1 MTFISTLLKAA
12 AALFMLVILMLLV
25 QLDLTAF
32 QTVEVLAPGWGWL
45 AFVSLLALEAGAVLW
60 LGLAWFAR
68 APRLVLRDDPTEA
81 ERQAFAREL
90 ERRLKKNPHVRAAG
104 LRATD
109 EHFLEKALDVLDARA
124 GEEIRNSAKRVFLGT
139 ALSQNGRL
147 DALIVFVSLARMVW
161 RVSGIYNQRPTPAEL
176 WSVYSTVSSAT
187 FISFSI
193 EALDIPRT
201 ITESMNEL
209 LPAVTPA
216 MAASSVPLMGPMMQ
230 QCTSAVIDGAANCL
244 LAIRAGVVTR
254 SAFRFAAL
262 GREEARQQAC
272 VREAGTMLA
281 EISRETVG
289 AIVEAFRKQL
299 VNLPA
304 SMGQKISETVG
315 TVADSALEKTR
326 GAAQSVARG
335 GTAVAEAVSS
345 GAGAVIGA
353 GQAVAGAVSNGA
365 GAMADALG
373 SGTSAVIHA
382 VGDCAASAE
391 KAVLRGGSAVM
402 GSVGSGAGAVA
413 DMVSSGTSAVIGAV
427 SDGAASAGQAVAR
440 GGTAVVGAVSSG
452 AGAVIGAGQAVAG
465 AVSNGA
471 GAMADALGSGTSA
484 VIHAVGDCAASA
496 EKAVLRGGSAVMGSV
511 GSGAGA
517 VADMVSSG
525 TSAVI
530 GAVSDGAASAGQ
542 AVARGGTA
550 VVGAVSSGAGAV
562 IGAGQA
568 VAGAVSSGTTA
579 VLGAV
584 RGILPGNRRR
594 EATADERFVLHLA
607 LVWSQGRPGWKRRRQ
622 LARLCDAEG
631 VSAGLRTLV
640 DRHPDLDLLEPQLSF
655 WRGRVED
662 VLSCHRSLELEHG
675 AAAAAWL
682 AELDHRLGLGGSLQS
697 GREEPASGWKRFW
710 K

>member
-402 GSVGSGAGAVA
+402 GSVGSG
-413 DMVSSGTSAVIGAV
+413 
-427 SDGAASAGQAVAR
+427 
-440 GGTAVVGAVSSG
+440 
-452 AGAVIGAGQAVAG
+452 
-465 AVSNGA
+465 
-471 GAMADALGSGTSA
+471 
-484 VIHAVGDCAASA
+484 
-496 EKAVLRGGSAVMGSV
+496 
-511 GSGAGA
+511 
-517 VADMVSSG
+517 
-525 TSAVI
+525 
-530 GAVSDGAASAGQ
+530 
-542 AVARGGTA
+542 
-550 VVGAVSSGAGAV
+550 
-562 IGAGQA
+562 
-568 VAGAVSSGTTA
+568 TTA

-662 VLSCHRSLELEHG
+662 VLSCHRSLELEYG

>member
-1 MTFISTLLKAA
+1 MTFIPTLLKAA
-12 AALFMLVILMLLV
+12 AALLMFIILMLLL

-45 AFVSLLALEAGAVLW
+45 AFAALLALEAGAVLW

-90 ERRLKKNPHVRAAG
+90 GRRLKKNPHVRAAG
-104 LRATD
+104 IRATD
-109 EHFLEKALDVLDARA
+109 ENFLEKALDVLDARA
-124 GEEIRNSAKRVFLGT
+124 GEEIRSNAKRVFLGT
-139 ALSQNGRL
+139 ALSRNGRL
-147 DALIVFVSLARMVW
+147 DALIVFISLARMVW
-161 RVSGIYNQRPTPAEL
+161 RVSGIYNQRPAPAEL

-209 LPAVTPA
+209 LPAVTPV

-315 TVADSALEKTR
+315 TMTDSALEKTR

-335 GTAVAEAVSS
+335 GTAVA
-345 GAGAVIGA
+345 
-353 GQAVAGAVSNGA
+353 GAVSNGA
-365 GAMADALG
+365 GAVADALG
-373 SGTSAVIHA
+373 NGTSAVIHA
-382 VGDCAASAE
+382 VGDCAASVE

-402 GSVGSGAGAVA
+402 EGVGSGAGAVA
-413 DMVSSGTSAVIGAV
+413 DMVGSGTSAVIGAV
-427 SDGAASAGQAVAR
+427 SGGAATAGQAVAR

-452 AGAVIGAGQAVAG
+452 
-465 AVSNGA
+465 
-471 GAMADALGSGTSA
+471 T
-484 VIHAVGDCAASA
+484 
-496 EKAVLRGGSAVMGSV
+496 
-511 GSGAGA
+511 
-517 VADMVSSG
+517 
-525 TSAVI
+525 
-530 GAVSDGAASAGQ
+530 
-542 AVARGGTA
+542 
-550 VVGAVSSGAGAV
+550 GAV

-568 VAGAVSSGTTA
+568 VAGAVSSGAGAVADALGNGTSA

-594 EATADERFVLHLA
+594 EATADERFALHLA
-607 LVWSQGRPGWKRRRQ
+607 LLWSQGRPGWKRRRQ

-631 VSAGLRTLV
+631 VSVGLRTLV
-640 DRHPDLDLLEPQLSF
+640 DRHPDLGLLEPQLSF
-655 WRGRVED
+655 WRGRAED
-662 VLSCHRSLELEHG
+662 VLACGRSLELERG
-675 AAAAAWL
+675 AAAVAWL
-682 AELDHRLGLGGSLQS
+682 AELDHRLELGGRLQ
-697 GREEPASGWKRFW
+697 GGHGAPASGWKRFW

>member
-25 QLDLTAF
+25 QLDLTVF

-45 AFVSLLALEAGAVLW
+45 AFVALLALEAGAVLW

-90 ERRLKKNPHVRAAG
+90 ARRLKKNPHVRAAG
-104 LRATD
+104 IRATD

-124 GEEIRNSAKRVFLGT
+124 GEEIRNNAKRVFLGT

-147 DALIVFVSLARMVW
+147 DALIMFVSLARMIW
-161 RVSGIYNQRPTPAEL
+161 RVSGVYNQRPTPAEL

-209 LPAVTPA
+209 LPAVTPV

-289 AIVEAFRKQL
+289 AIVDAFRKQL
-299 VNLPA
+299 MDLPA

-353 GQAVAGAVSNGA
+353 GQAVAGVVSSGTGAV
-365 GAMADALG
+365 ADALG
-373 SGTSAVIHA
+373 SGT
-382 VGDCAASAE
+382 
-391 KAVLRGGSAVM
+391 K
-402 GSVGSGAGAVA
+402 
-413 DMVSSGTSAVIGAV
+413 
-427 SDGAASAGQAVAR
+427 
-440 GGTAVVGAVSSG
+440 
-452 AGAVIGAGQAVAG
+452 
-465 AVSNGA
+465 
-471 GAMADALGSGTSA
+471 
-484 VIHAVGDCAASA
+484 
-496 EKAVLRGGSAVMGSV
+496 
-511 GSGAGA
+511 
-517 VADMVSSG
+517 
-525 TSAVI
+525 
-530 GAVSDGAASAGQ
+530 
-542 AVARGGTA
+542 
-550 VVGAVSSGAGAV
+550 
-562 IGAGQA
+562 
-568 VAGAVSSGTTA
+568 A

-655 WRGRVED
+655 WRGRAED
-662 VLSCHRSLELEHG
+662 VLACHRSLELEHG

-682 AELDHRLGLGGSLQS
+682 AELDHRLGLGGSLQ
-697 GREEPASGWKRFW
+697 GGHEAPASGWKRFW

>member
-45 AFVSLLALEAGAVLW
+45 VFVSLLALETGAVLW

-90 ERRLKKNPHVRAAG
+90 EKNPHVRAAG
-104 LRATD
+104 ISATD
-109 EHFLEKALDVLDARA
+109 ENFLEKALGVLDARA
-124 GEEIRNSAKRVFLGT
+124 GEEIRSNAKRVFLGT

-209 LPAVTPA
+209 LPAVTPV

-365 GAMADALG
+365 GAMAD
-373 SGTSAVIHA
+373 V
-382 VGDCAASAE
+382 
-391 KAVLRGGSAVM
+391 
-402 GSVGSGAGAVA
+402 
-413 DMVSSGTSAVIGAV
+413 
-427 SDGAASAGQAVAR
+427 
-440 GGTAVVGAVSSG
+440 
-452 AGAVIGAGQAVAG
+452 
-465 AVSNGA
+465 
-471 GAMADALGSGTSA
+471 LGSGTSA

-568 VAGAVSSGTTA
+568 VAGAVSSGAVAMADALGSGTTA

-631 VSAGLRTLV
+631 VSAGLRTLL

-662 VLSCHRSLELEHG
+662 VLSCSRSLELEHG

-682 AELDHRLGLGGSLQS
+682 ADLDHRLGLEGGLQ
-697 GREEPASGWKRFW
+697 GGHEAPASSWKRFW

>member
-60 LGLAWFAR
+60 LGLAWFSR

-81 ERQAFAREL
+81 DRQAFAREL

-124 GEEIRNSAKRVFLGT
+124 GKEIRNSAKRVFLGT

-299 VNLPA
+299 VNLPV

-353 GQAVAGAVSNGA
+353 G
-365 GAMADALG
+365 
-373 SGTSAVIHA
+373 H
-382 VGDCAASAE
+382 
-391 KAVLRGGSAVM
+391 
-402 GSVGSGAGAVA
+402 
-413 DMVSSGTSAVIGAV
+413 
-427 SDGAASAGQAVAR
+427 
-440 GGTAVVGAVSSG
+440 
-452 AGAVIGAGQAVAG
+452 
-465 AVSNGA
+465 
-471 GAMADALGSGTSA
+471 
-484 VIHAVGDCAASA
+484 
-496 EKAVLRGGSAVMGSV
+496 
-511 GSGAGA
+511 
-517 VADMVSSG
+517 
-525 TSAVI
+525 
-530 GAVSDGAASAGQ
+530 
-542 AVARGGTA
+542 
-550 VVGAVSSGAGAV
+550 
-562 IGAGQA
+562 A

-640 DRHPDLDLLEPQLSF
+640 DSHPDLDLLEPQLSF

>member
-25 QLDLTAF
+25 QLDLTVF

-45 AFVSLLALEAGAVLW
+45 AFVALLALEAGAVLW

-90 ERRLKKNPHVRAAG
+90 ARRLKKNPHVRAAG
-104 LRATD
+104 IRATD
-109 EHFLEKALDVLDARA
+109 EDFLEKALDVLDARA
-124 GEEIRNSAKRVFLGT
+124 GEEIRNNAKRVFLGT

-147 DALIVFVSLARMVW
+147 DALIMFVSLARMIW

-209 LPAVTPA
+209 LPAVTPV

-254 SAFRFAAL
+254 SAFRFAVL

-289 AIVEAFRKQL
+289 AIVDAFRKQL
-299 VNLPA
+299 MDLPA

-353 GQAVAGAVSNGA
+353 GQAVAGGVSSGTGAV
-365 GAMADALG
+365 ADALG
-373 SGTSAVIHA
+373 SGT
-382 VGDCAASAE
+382 
-391 KAVLRGGSAVM
+391 K
-402 GSVGSGAGAVA
+402 
-413 DMVSSGTSAVIGAV
+413 
-427 SDGAASAGQAVAR
+427 
-440 GGTAVVGAVSSG
+440 
-452 AGAVIGAGQAVAG
+452 
-465 AVSNGA
+465 
-471 GAMADALGSGTSA
+471 
-484 VIHAVGDCAASA
+484 
-496 EKAVLRGGSAVMGSV
+496 
-511 GSGAGA
+511 
-517 VADMVSSG
+517 
-525 TSAVI
+525 
-530 GAVSDGAASAGQ
+530 
-542 AVARGGTA
+542 
-550 VVGAVSSGAGAV
+550 
-562 IGAGQA
+562 
-568 VAGAVSSGTTA
+568 A

-607 LVWSQGRPGWKRRRQ
+607 LLWSQGRPGWKRRRQ

-655 WRGRVED
+655 WRGRAED
-662 VLSCHRSLELEHG
+662 VLACHRSLELEHG
-675 AAAAAWL
+675 VAAAAWL
-682 AELDHRLGLGGSLQS
+682 AELDHRLGLGGSLQ
-697 GREEPASGWKRFW
+697 GGHEAPASGWKRFW

>member
-25 QLDLTAF
+25 QLDLTVF

-45 AFVSLLALEAGAVLW
+45 AFVALLALEAGAVLR

-90 ERRLKKNPHVRAAG
+90 ARRLKKNPHVRAAG
-104 LRATD
+104 IRATD
-109 EHFLEKALDVLDARA
+109 EDFLEKALDVLDARA
-124 GEEIRNSAKRVFLGT
+124 GEEIRNNAKRVFLGT

-147 DALIVFVSLARMVW
+147 DALIMFVSLARMIW

-209 LPAVTPA
+209 LPAVTPV

-299 VNLPA
+299 MDLPA

-353 GQAVAGAVSNGA
+353 GQAVAGVVSSGTGAV
-365 GAMADALG
+365 ADALG
-373 SGTSAVIHA
+373 SGAHAVIHA

-402 GSVGSGAGAVA
+402 ESVGSGAGAVA
-413 DMVSSGTSAVIGAV
+413 GMVSSGTS
-427 SDGAASAGQAVAR
+427 
-440 GGTAVVGAVSSG
+440 T
-452 AGAVIGAGQAVAG
+452 
-465 AVSNGA
+465 
-471 GAMADALGSGTSA
+471 
-484 VIHAVGDCAASA
+484 
-496 EKAVLRGGSAVMGSV
+496 
-511 GSGAGA
+511 
-517 VADMVSSG
+517 
-525 TSAVI
+525 VI

-568 VAGAVSSGTTA
+568 VAGAVSSGTGAVADALGSGTKA

-607 LVWSQGRPGWKRRRQ
+607 LLWSQGRPGWKRRRQ

-655 WRGRVED
+655 WRGRAED
-662 VLSCHRSLELEHG
+662 VLACHRSLELEHG

-682 AELDHRLGLGGSLQS
+682 AELDHRLGLGGSLQ
-697 GREEPASGWKRFW
+697 GGHEAPASGWKRFW